1 VLLSCPGWLLAPPGS
16 ARRSVQSAS
25 SGRTPSPRSALPG
38 RQPWRRWAVRI
49 QHAVSTHPG
58 SSSGVRRSGRLV
70 SSPSGVR
77 SPGVVV
83 RGPAVRPSSVHPSS
97 VHCLASTRPASTR
110 PASNR
115 LVSSPSGVQ
124 PVRCPPPS
132 VRTRPSPPTYGG
144 GVRDQVEAARRPS
157 PQERVEVPV
166 AAAPS
171 GGSVDSPG
179 GLEAGDAAE
188 VAVVSRGRWAD
199 PGRVGCGRR
208 PRVTAERPGRP
219 GRRAERP
226 WLAAALWARE
236 EAAARGGCTCRVAA
250 DPC

>member
-1 VLLSCPGWLLAPPGS
+1 MAA
-16 ARRSVQSAS
+16 ARRSVQPAS
-25 SGRTPSPRSALPG
+25 SGRALSPWSARPGHLPRRRSP
-38 RQPWRRWAVRI
+38 VRV
-49 QHAVSTHPG
+49 HHVVSTQRF
-58 SSSGVRRSGRLV
+58 RR
-70 SSPSGVR
+70 P
-77 SPGVVV
+77 
-83 RGPAVRPSSVHPSS
+83 VRPSSVQP
-97 VHCLASTRPASTR
+97 
-110 PASNR
+110 
-115 LVSSPSGVQ
+115 PSGVQ
-124 PVRCPPPS
+124 RVRCPARPVSGRPVSTRPVVSRLLSAPS

-179 GLEAGDAAE
+179 GLGAGDAAE

-250 DPC
+250 DPCWVGDHGAWWSWSLPPGWAGLEGPIGRVDGDGVRPRRGPG